1 MHFSKDFP
9 ETLRSS
15 ILPSEVIGKKVK
27 LKSRGNEF
35 QGLCPFHNEKSPSFT
50 VNDLKGFFHCFGC
63 AEHGDIISFVMKV
76 EGLDYKDAVVK
87 LAEDFGIPIPRVTYD
102 KAQENSLERD
112 YLILEKIC
120 QFFEKNLHTDQSFD
134 ARNYLKTRNLNSSL
148 AKKFRLGF
156 APNSFEALTNFLKS
170 ENFSDLEISK
180 TGVIGQNDR
189 KKFYDKFRGRVIF
202 PITDKKNRVIA
213 FGGRTIGDDM
223 PKYLNSSE
231 TALFKKNQT
240 LYNVYSARKPIFSK
254 GFAVAVE
261 GYMDAIAL
269 ATNGIENV
277 VAGLG
282 TALGA
287 EHLKDLFYITDKI
300 VICLD
305 GDEAGIR
312 AAKRVSEI
320 ALPLINAKKNIA
332 FAILPNRMDPDD
344 FIKEF
349 GRQEFEK
356 LLLNAEPLSERLFN
370 FALLELGID
379 KNQKISAEN
388 KAKID
393 ANLNAKIEAITDA
406 SSRKYFAL
414 FFKDLIFLLGKNL
427 DRANNKNFNQN
438 QKRPATSY
446 SLIKS
451 STKSENNLTDAGALE
466 IIALIA
472 RYPYLRRYRD
482 EYVDIQE
489 MNFANDLLTRLK
501 DLLIERLEHNEKSQL
516 QELSTEEF
524 SKEIKKI
531 EEILIKWDDAKASNP
546 KTLEAKN
553 NKPHKD
559 FATNPKLMEER
570 KNLYRYWPK
579 EHFDDDA
586 NPNKNSSESVT
597 TKFCSLLLKELIK
610 ALERDNAEPTKEREE
625 LLDNEKKRIQSKI
638 DTLTN

>member
-1 MHFSKDFP
+1 MLF
-9 ETLRSS
+9 RS
-15 ILPSEVIGKKVK
+15 
-27 LKSRGNEF
+27 
-35 QGLCPFHNEKSPSFT
+35 
-50 VNDLKGFFHCFGC
+50 
-63 AEHGDIISFVMKV
+63 
-76 EGLDYKDAVVK
+76 
-87 LAEDFGIPIPRVTYD
+87 
-102 KAQENSLERD
+102 
-112 YLILEKIC
+112 
-120 QFFEKNLHTDQSFD
+120 
-134 ARNYLKTRNLNSSL
+134 
-148 AKKFRLGF
+148 
-156 APNSFEALTNFLKS
+156 
-170 ENFSDLEISK
+170 
-180 TGVIGQNDR
+180 
-189 KKFYDKFRGRVIF
+189 
-202 PITDKKNRVIA
+202 
-213 FGGRTIGDDM
+213 
-223 PKYLNSSE
+223 
-231 TALFKKNQT
+231 
-240 LYNVYSARKPIFSK
+240 
-254 GFAVAVE
+254 
-261 GYMDAIAL
+261 
-269 ATNGIENV
+269 
-277 VAGLG
+277 
-282 TALGA
+282 
-287 EHLKDLFYITDKI
+287 
-300 VICLD
+300 
-305 GDEAGIR
+305 
-312 AAKRVSEI
+312 
-320 ALPLINAKKNIA
+320 
-332 FAILPNRMDPDD
+332 
-344 FIKEF
+344 
-349 GRQEFEK
+349 
-356 LLLNAEPLSERLFN
+356 